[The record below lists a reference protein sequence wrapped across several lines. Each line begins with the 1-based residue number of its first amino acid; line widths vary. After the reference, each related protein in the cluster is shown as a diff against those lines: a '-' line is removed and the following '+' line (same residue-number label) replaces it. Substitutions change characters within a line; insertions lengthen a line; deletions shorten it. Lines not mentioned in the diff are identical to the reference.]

1 MHLSYKDCQEKPDS
15 NQKGQE
21 GKKTT
26 EMEGSISYLR
36 KSGERERR
44 LRHRQTIFFSLR
56 YILYLNS
63 EYDSSKKKRIN
74 NFFSSMRTF
83 SEE

>member
-36 KSGERERR
+36 KSGEREKVKT
-44 LRHRQTIFFSLR
+44 QTDNLFLVEIYFIFKLE
-56 YILYLNS
+56 I
-63 EYDSSKKKRIN
+63 
-74 NFFSSMRTF
+74 
-83 SEE
+83 